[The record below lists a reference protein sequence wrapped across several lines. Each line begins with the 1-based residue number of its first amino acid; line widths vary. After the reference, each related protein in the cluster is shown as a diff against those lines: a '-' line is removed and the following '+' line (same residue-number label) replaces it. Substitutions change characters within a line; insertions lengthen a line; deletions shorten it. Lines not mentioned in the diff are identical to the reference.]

1 VLPQAAFL
9 RVYEPLSVF
18 GGALSRWAA
27 YPDADGGSDNAAVM
41 QAERERAITAVLVSA
56 LPAPRAAAPPVA
68 GASVGPA
75 PRTTGAA
82 PADAEAY
89 VLCRDRQP
97 YVCPADLALRT
108 WLAVSDLVAQRGGGP
123 TLALTAGTV
132 EQADLEFLRW
142 RADHPDAVPHV
153 RESAWA
159 IPPSWFLP
167 FAPGEEQRYH
177 LGDGPQTA
185 LRYRTAMVD
194 ARRRLARGFAVLRR
208 HFPDQPVLDV
218 VVGLGRW
225 LEAFHP
231 HAWVELDYAGLSPFL
246 PRGEADE
253 SVADVA
259 AAVQALTFGDVATA
273 QEHYARLTSRWVSVR
288 MLARAN

>member
-1 VLPQAAFL
+1 
-9 RVYEPLSVF
+9 VF
-18 GGALSRWAA
+18 GGALSRWST
-27 YPDADGGSDNAAVM
+27 YPDAEGDSDSAAVLR
-41 QAERERAITAVLVSA
+41 AERERAITAVLVSA
-56 LPAPRAAAPPVA
+56 LPAPRAAAPPA
-68 GASVGPA
+68 PRSTPESAPRATAEPA
-75 PRTTGAA
+75 PRATGER

-89 VLCRDRQP
+89 VLCRDRQT

-108 WLAVSDLVAQRGGGP
+108 WLAVSDLVAQRGGAP
-123 TLALTAGTV
+123 ALALTPGTV
-132 EQADLEFLRW
+132 EQTDLEFLRW
-142 RADHPDAVPHV
+142 RADHPDAVPHI

-167 FAPGEEQRYH
+167 FAAGEGQRYP
-177 LGDGPQTA
+177 LGGGPRTA
-185 LRYRTAMVD
+185 LRYRSAMVD

-218 VVGLGRW
+218 VVELGRW

-246 PRGEADE
+246 PAAEPDG

-259 AAVQALTFGDVATA
+259 AAVQALTFGDLATA
-273 QEHYARLTSRWVSVR
+273 HNHYERLTSRWRSVR